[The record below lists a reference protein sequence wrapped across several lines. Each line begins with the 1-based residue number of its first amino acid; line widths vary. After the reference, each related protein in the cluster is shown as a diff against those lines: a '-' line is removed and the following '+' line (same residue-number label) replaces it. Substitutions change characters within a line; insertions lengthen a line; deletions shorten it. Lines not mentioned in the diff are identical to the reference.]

1 MNNNQLNGQSRT
13 RREFGETFKRN
24 AVNLTLRGDRSTLP
38 QIARELGVGDSH
50 LYQWRRQFAPGPS
63 RASAVK
69 QEQTAEQKD
78 ELIAWQAAEITRLR
92 EREIILKNRW
102 ASFPKRPREDCPD
115 RGDEGRTFHR
125 EIV

>member
-92 EREIILKNRW
+92 EREIILKK
-102 ASFPKRPREDCPD
+102 SLGILSETPE
-115 RGDEGRTFHR
+115 RGLPGSRR
-125 EIV
+125 